1 MLYLLTSFFSAP
13 TQVKFNKYKII
24 GQSIQTLYLENFTL
38 ITKVSKL
45 CYSKKYGICNFVL
58 IKQNWPTRYKLVYR
72 K

>member
-13 TQVKFNKYKII
+13 TQVKFNEYKII

-38 ITKVSKL
+38 ITKL

-58 IKQNWPTRYKLVYR
+58 IKQNT
-72 K
+72 

>member
-38 ITKVSKL
+38 ITKL

-58 IKQNWPTRYKLVYR
+58 IKQNT
-72 K
+72 